1 MRRTSHRQLLSVRGL
16 PSRLRLA
23 VAFAAALGLAG
34 CQSYDTSSSGNV
46 VEALLFTPTFAKN
59 RQNIPYT
66 YNTPYDCR
74 SFTGRGWKGIAGGKV
89 QNFDQT
95 YAISQAGCF
104 KTPDEC
110 QAWLMFM
117 RGYIDLPNYMRCNPY
132 TA

>member
-1 MRRTSHRQLLSVRGL
+1 MRRKSHSQLHSVRGL
-16 PSRLRLA
+16 ASRLRLA
-23 VAFAAALGLAG
+23 VAFTAALGLAA

-59 RQNIPYT
+59 RQDIPYT

-74 SFTGRGWKGIAGGKV
+74 TFAGSGWKGIAGGNVK
-89 QNFDQT
+89 NFDQT

-104 KTPDEC
+104 KTQNEC
-110 QAWLMFM
+110 QAWLFFM
-117 RGYIDLPNYMRCNPY
+117 RGYIDVPNYMRCNPY